1 MSTVIDWLLEEENP
15 SVRYFALRWLLGRP
29 EEDPEARAARGA
41 IMRSEPVEKILAA
54 QQPEGYWDKPGPGYS
69 RKYLS
74 TVWQVQFLADLGA
87 DGSDERV
94 RRGCDYL
101 LAHAQASHGGLS
113 ASANATP
120 AGAIHC
126 LDGNLIRALIALDF
140 GEDERVQRAAEWLAG
155 AITGE
160 DFDWWFASSV
170 SGLGFRCAV
179 NDKLPCAWGAV
190 KSLRAL
196 AAAPPALRS
205 PRVERAQAQ
214 AAEFLLSYD
223 LSKAD
228 YPAWQ
233 GKISGEWFRF
243 GFPLSYTSDVLEAA
257 LALVEAGYG
266 ADPRLRPG
274 LALIRSKRGPD
285 GRWPLKHSLNGKMW
299 ADIEQKGQPGKWVTL
314 RALRVLEAARE

>member
-1 MSTVIDWLLEEENP
+1 MEVGMSTVIDWLLEEENP

-87 DGSDERV
+87 DG
-94 RRGCDYL
+94 
-101 LAHAQASHGGLS
+101 
-113 ASANATP
+113 
-120 AGAIHC
+120 
-126 LDGNLIRALIALDF
+126 
-140 GEDERVQRAAEWLAG
+140 
-155 AITGE
+155 
-160 DFDWWFASSV
+160 V